1 MEPLEQGFLPR
12 LLQGVEGALLG
23 LQHLTHPTQEIGLE
37 ENIVFAIPVECV
49 GSYCKRTAH
58 KYHVRKSSLLYL

>member
-12 LLQGVEGALLG
+12 LLQGGEGALLG
-23 LQHLTHPTQEIGLE
+23 LQHLTHPAQEIGLE

-49 GSYCKRTAH
+49 GS
-58 KYHVRKSSLLYL
+58 